1 MRLLTTF
8 ILLTIYLTA
17 TGQISPTKKEGWF
30 RVDTLFAHYG
40 ESKKTRPHYSYGS
53 IDTEVKY
60 SDSKGKSV
68 TIQNSLQ
75 RGGLPYIDPTGK
87 SCSYLIY
94 WIRIINETDSPLE
107 LTMNF
112 ADSFASLPAPYA
124 YLFLPPDTMTSD
136 KESLFNYGIT
146 SLESFQ
152 DADTIKPTKLKRT
165 LNPKDECLFN
175 IGMLLKGGDGPGPGR
190 AALVLKGQQLFY
202 SMRGFDRKL
211 DSALIPCGQIVFKK

>member
-1 MRLLTTF
+1 MRLLTTS

-17 TGQISPTKKEGWF
+17 MGQTFPIKKEGWF
-30 RVDTLFAHYG
+30 RVDTLFAKYG
-40 ESKKTRPHYSYGS
+40 ESKKTRPDYSYGN

-60 SDSKGKSV
+60 SDSTGKGI

-75 RGGLPYIDPTGK
+75 RGGLPYTDPTGK
-87 SCSYLIY
+87 LCTYLIY

-146 SLESFQ
+146 SLQSFQ

-165 LNPKDECLFN
+165 INPKGECLFN
-175 IGMLLKGGDGPGPGR
+175 IGMLLKGGMV
-190 AALVLKGQQLFY
+190 LVLDERHL
-202 SMRGFDRKL
+202 S
-211 DSALIPCGQIVFKK
+211 